1 MKKIGFIGVGVMGKS
16 MARNLM
22 NAGYELQIYT
32 RTKEKASELINAG
45 AKWCDTIKEC
55 VTSVDA
61 VISIIGYPKDVEEV
75 YLGKDGI
82 LSFVKPGTYVID
94 MTTSSPNLAEKI
106 YKAAK
111 EKGVFALDA
120 PVSGGDDGAKAGTL
134 SIMVGGD
141 EKAYNDCLEVFKF
154 MGKTIIYEGSAG
166 KGQHT
171 KMANQIAIAGAIS
184 GVAEAFSYAKA
195 KKLNL
200 ETLFDSISMGAAA
213 SYQMQVNGKKMI
225 QKDFEPG
232 FFIKHFI
239 KDLNI
244 AAKEAKDSQLD
255 LPILDDTLITY
266 EKLSTKGFDNLGT
279 QAIIKE
285 YDQE

>member
-55 VTSVDA
+55 VASVDA

-111 EKGVFALDA
+111 EKGIFALDA